1 MKGACGS
8 MRIERNAKIDV
19 NELNNLLKTIGWGL
33 SSSKKLEES
42 LGLSWGWITVRD
54 DSNRLIGFVQILSD
68 GIKHA
73 YILRLLV
80 HKDYQG
86 KGIGTSIME
95 NLMQFLEE
103 NNLSPIL
110 LTKPSEESFYSKF
123 GLSRSNK
130 GFISLFK
137 W

>member
-1 MKGACGS
+1 
-8 MRIERNAKIDV
+8 MRGLYKNMLIERNAKIDI
-19 NELNNLLKTIGWGL
+19 NELNDLLKTIGWGI
-33 SSSKKLEES
+33 SSPKKLEDS
-42 LGLSWGWITVRD
+42 LNLSWGWITVRD
-54 DSNRLIGFVQILSD
+54 DLNNLIGFVQVLSD
-68 GIKHA
+68 SIKHA

-86 KGIGTSIME
+86 KGIGTSLMK
-95 NLMQFLEE
+95 NLMELLDE
-103 NNLSPIL
+103 NNLSPVL

-123 GLSRSNK
+123 GLSRSNN

>member
-1 MKGACGS
+1 

-19 NELNNLLKTIGWGL
+19 NELNNLLKTMGWGL
-33 SSSKKLEES
+33 NSSKKLDEA
-42 LGLSWGWITVRD
+42 LKLSWGWITVRD

-80 HKDYQG
+80 HRDYQC
-86 KGIGTSIME
+86 KGIGTKIME
-95 NLMQFLEE
+95 NLMEFLEE
-103 NNLSPIL
+103 NNLSPVL

-123 GLSRSNK
+123 GLARSSK

>member
-1 MKGACGS
+1 

-33 SSSKKLEES
+33 SSPKKLEES

-54 DSNRLIGFVQILSD
+54 DVNRLIGFVQVLSD

-86 KGIGTSIME
+86 KGIGTKLME

-103 NNLSPIL
+103 NNLNPVLI
-110 LTKPSEESFYSKF
+110 TKPSEESFYSKF

-137 W
+137 WS

>member
-1 MKGACGS
+1 MK
-8 MRIERNAKIDV
+8 IERNEKIDV
-19 NELNNLLKTIGWGL
+19 NELNNLLKTIGWGIN
-33 SSSKKLEES
+33 SPQKLQES
-42 LGLSWGWITVRD
+42 LNLSWGWITVRD
-54 DSNRLIGFVQILSD
+54 DSNKLIGFVQILSD

-80 HKDYQG
+80 HRDYQG
-86 KGIGTSIME
+86 KGIGTKIME
-95 NLMQFLEE
+95 NLMDFLGE
-103 NNLSPIL
+103 NGLSPVL

>member
-1 MKGACGS
+1 MI
-8 MRIERNAKIDV
+8 IERKSKVDV
-19 NELNNLLKTIGWGL
+19 NELNCLLKTVGWGL
-33 SSSKKLEES
+33 SSPEKLEEA

-54 DSNRLIGFVQILSD
+54 DLDKLIGFVQILSD

-80 HKDYQG
+80 HKDHQG
-86 KGIGTSIME
+86 KGIGTKIME
-95 NLMQFLEE
+95 NLMEFLEE

-110 LTKPSEESFYSKF
+110 LTKPAEETFYSKF
-123 GLSRSNK
+123 GLSRSNS

>member
-1 MKGACGS
+1 MKIQ
-8 MRIERNAKIDV
+8 RNERIDV
-19 NELNNLLKTIGWGL
+19 HELNNLLKTVGWGIN
-33 SSSKKLEES
+33 SPQKLQES
-42 LGLSWGWITVRD
+42 LNLSWGWITVRG
-54 DSNRLIGFVQILSD
+54 DSNKLIGFVQVLSD

-80 HKDYQG
+80 HSQYQG
-86 KGIGTSIME
+86 KGIGTKIME
-95 NLMQFLEE
+95 NLMDFLGE
-103 NNLSPIL
+103 NGLSPVL
-110 LTKPSEESFYSKF
+110 LTKPSEETFYSKF

>member
-1 MKGACGS
+1 MQ
-8 MRIERNAKIDV
+8 IIRNEKIDV

-33 SSSKKLEES
+33 SSPKKLEES
-42 LGLSWGWITVRD
+42 LGFSWGWITVRD
-54 DSNRLIGFVQILSD
+54 GENRLIGFAQILSD

-80 HKDYQG
+80 HRDYQG
-86 KGIGTSIME
+86 KGIGTKLFGEVM
-95 NLMQFLEE
+95 NLLDE
-103 NNLSPIL
+103 NNLNPVLI
-110 LTKPSEESFYSKF
+110 TKPSEEAFYTRF

-137 W
+137 WR